1 MSEVSFNSS
10 FLGHYR
16 RSCKIE
22 TTHKIIYGNQF
33 YPGDKVSVTFQFVLS
48 YWDLLGLHV
57 RVFPRPLDNLPDDY
71 NCFTSSAVF

>member
-1 MSEVSFNSS
+1 M
-10 FLGHYR
+10 
-16 RSCKIE
+16 
-22 TTHKIIYGNQF
+22 
-33 YPGDKVSVTFQFVLS
+33 TFQFVLS